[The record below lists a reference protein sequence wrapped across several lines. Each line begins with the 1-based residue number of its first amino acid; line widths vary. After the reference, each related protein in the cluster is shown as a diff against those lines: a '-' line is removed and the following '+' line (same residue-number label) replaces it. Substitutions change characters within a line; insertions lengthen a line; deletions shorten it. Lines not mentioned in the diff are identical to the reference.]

1 MYNTRIAP
9 SPTGE
14 MHLGTMRTAY
24 FNWLAARASGG
35 QFTIRID
42 DTDIKRNQKDGA
54 EDFFTAIG
62 WFNLNWDNTIIQSK
76 RESLYKYFV
85 WQLVR
90 SKLAIELKNGAVA
103 LKLPELPETWH
114 DEVAGDIPI
123 TDTNKKQ
130 IDERLILLRGNEYN
144 NTPTYQLASVVDDWD
159 HDINYIIRGTDHISN
174 TPKQIAIWLAL
185 NKCFLYR
192 VKPLPKFAHVG
203 LLFKDGKK
211 LSKRDSSFSLSQYV
225 DYNPEALLNFLLRLG
240 WSPHEDNKANSLI
253 SKERAIEM
261 FLTQG
266 RMKNSQANIDEQ
278 KLAWFDRKYTRFHNG

>member
-35 QFTIRID
+35 KFLVRID
-42 DTDIKRNQKDGA
+42 DTDTKRNQKGA
-54 EDFFTAIG
+54 VKGFFAAIG
-62 WFNLNWDNTIIQSK
+62 WFDLNWDDICVQSS
-76 RESLYKYFV
+76 RESKYKEHG
-85 WQLVR
+85 LLLLE
-90 SKLAIELKNGAVA
+90 KNLAIELDNGAIA
-103 LKLPELPETWH
+103 LHNPELPEAWC
-114 DEVAGDIPI
+114 DEIAGDISI
-123 TDTNKKQ
+123 TETNHEQ
-130 IDERLILLRGNEYN
+130 INKRLILLRGNMSN
-144 NTPTYQLASVVDDWD
+144 NSPTYQLASVVDDWA
-159 HDINYIIRGTDHISN
+159 HNINYIIRGTDHISN
-174 TPKQIAIWLAL
+174 TPKQIAIWNAL
-185 NKCFLYR
+185 NKRFPGR
-192 VKPLPKFAHVG
+192 AKPLPKFAHVG
-203 LLFKDGKK
+203 LLFKNKKK

-266 RMKNSQANIDEQ
+266 RMRNSQANVDEQ
-278 KLAWFDRKYTRFHNG
+278 KLKWFDKKYSRI